1 MEGNTPNGIPPFDG
15 SNFEYWK
22 NRMETYLKALGEDV
36 WISVASGYN
45 SSKKPKTATQK
56 EAKRNNKLAI
66 DTILDGLTDSVK
78 SKVGSCASAKHLWDK
93 LQELYARE
101 EVEEEEEVEEDYNI
115 SDFKEEN
122 RGQFFCFNCEG
133 VGHVEFECP
142 HPRIERSDTEEEKS
156 NEEEDENLKKLK
168 HVEIENSKLKD
179 TQRKLRSE
187 LVSCE
192 KTVVSLKK
200 QLEDFQ
206 KMREETISL
215 KTLLEEA
222 RRITEVKKVQMIKK
236 EEDCEKLEQ
245 EVVSLRKSLRNSQ
258 VPKDLTHLGCKG
270 ETSYKEDANTN
281 KQVEER
287 ATQTVDEKWTR
298 IPERMNDYKRDEYPR
313 RPPTFRNQRSFNQYE
328 GNYRRIDHGPRWTT
342 SQRSPLTPR
351 YQNFFLGHCY
361 TCKNFGHKAINCRI
375 NERNKYTG
383 NMNGVN
389 RRYRNNCGF
398 VNRSYNSFYPL
409 MDKNIVCYKCNYL
422 GHKAR
427 DCRYMNEDVPMPT
440 KVWRRKEIPNN
451 EYCRIALTA
460 EKCKEEDEWYIDS
473 GCSSHMTGDQDKFIR
488 LKRKGGN
495 VAFGDDSSTKILGE
509 GVVELGRKN
518 VKAKNVLLVE
528 DLNHNLLSVSKMCD
542 QGYTLTFDSRKCKI
556 RENNSGRL
564 VATATRRPN
573 NVYILDMKKREK
585 TEATQKD
592 SKEENV
598 PKTKNKDE
606 VLLSATCLG
615 GAAPKKKVTFLH

>member
-1 MEGNTPNGIPPFDG
+1 
-15 SNFEYWK
+15 
-22 NRMETYLKALGEDV
+22 
-36 WISVASGYN
+36 
-45 SSKKPKTATQK
+45 
-56 EAKRNNKLAI
+56 
-66 DTILDGLTDSVK
+66 
-78 SKVGSCASAKHLWDK
+78 
-93 LQELYARE
+93 
-101 EVEEEEEVEEDYNI
+101 
-115 SDFKEEN
+115 
-122 RGQFFCFNCEG
+122 
-133 VGHVEFECP
+133 
-142 HPRIERSDTEEEKS
+142 
-156 NEEEDENLKKLK
+156 
-168 HVEIENSKLKD
+168 
-179 TQRKLRSE
+179 
-187 LVSCE
+187 
-192 KTVVSLKK
+192 
-200 QLEDFQ
+200 
-206 KMREETISL
+206 
-215 KTLLEEA
+215 
-222 RRITEVKKVQMIKK
+222 
-236 EEDCEKLEQ
+236 
-245 EVVSLRKSLRNSQ
+245 
-258 VPKDLTHLGCKG
+258 
-270 ETSYKEDANTN
+270 
-281 KQVEER
+281 
-287 ATQTVDEKWTR
+287 
-298 IPERMNDYKRDEYPR
+298 MNDYKRDEYPR

-328 GNYRRIDHGPRWTT
+328 GNYRRIDHEPRWTT

-375 NERNKYTG
+375 NERNKYTR

-389 RRYRNNCGF
+389 RRYGNNRGF

-440 KVWRRKEIPNN
+440 TVWRRKEIPNN
-451 EYCRIALTA
+451 EDCRIALTA

-473 GCSSHMTGDQDKFIR
+473 GCSSHMTGDQDKFIS

-495 VAFGDDSSTKILGE
+495 VAFGDDSSAKILGE

-564 VATATRRPN
+564 VATETRRPN
-573 NVYILDMKKREK
+573 NIYILDMKKREK

-606 VLLSATCLG
+606 VLLSATCSG
-615 GAAPKKKVTFLH
+615 GAAPKNKVTFFH